1 MMLIRGIILKFAGLT
16 NQSMASKTQGI
27 GKYYFYITLSMLFWG
42 MSFIWTRL
50 ALAEFDPISVIFFRL
65 VLSSIILYSYIKLSR
80 SVEKIDKA
88 DRKWFLL
95 LALAE
100 PFFYFIGE
108 NFGLQYVSPAVTS
121 AIIATIP
128 LFTPLFAFLFLR
140 ERVDSFT
147 IIGVLLSFFGI
158 IYMLVNPDLS
168 LNASPKGIAL
178 IFLAV
183 FSAVGY
189 TFFIRKLANKYKA
202 VTILTIQNII
212 GSIYFLPVFLL
223 LDLKPLLSLQPTTA
237 AILAIVQLAIFASSL
252 AFVLFIMVV
261 AKLGMVKANIFT
273 NLIPVFTAVFA
284 YFIIGEMIT
293 WQKVI
298 GILMVIAGI
307 MISQLP
313 AIVKRKVRVKQDI
326 N

>member
-1 MMLIRGIILKFAGLT
+1 MT
-16 NQSMASKTQGI
+16 ASKAT
-27 GKYYFYITLSMLFWG
+27 GKYYLYIILSMLFWG

-50 ALAEFDPISVIFFRL
+50 ALVEFNPISVIFFRL
-65 VLSSIILYSYIKLSR
+65 VLSSIILFSYIRISR
-80 SVEKIDKA
+80 TAEKIDKA

-100 PFFYFIGE
+100 PFFYFLGE
-108 NFGLQYVSPAVTS
+108 NFGLKYVSPAVTS

-128 LFTPLFAFLFLR
+128 LIAPIVAYIFLK
-140 ERVDSFT
+140 ERVDRFT
-147 IIGVLLSFFGI
+147 VLGVLLSFFGI
-158 IYMLVNPDLS
+158 IYMLLNKDLS

-178 IFLAV
+178 IFMAV

-202 VTILTIQNII
+202 ITILTLQNII
-212 GSIYFLPVFLL
+212 GSIYFLPVFLIFDLRSL
-223 LDLKPLLSLQPTTA
+223 LHMQPSTG
-237 AILAIVQLAIFASSL
+237 AILAIVQLAIFASSV
-252 AFVLFIMVV
+252 AFLLFIIVV

-273 NLIPVFTAVFA
+273 NLIPVFTAIFA

-298 GILMVIAGI
+298 GILLVIGGI
-307 MISQLP
+307 LISQVP
-313 AIVKRKVRVKQDI
+313 ALFKVKSKK
-326 N
+326 

>member
-1 MMLIRGIILKFAGLT
+1 MSSNSQGL
-16 NQSMASKTQGI
+16 
-27 GKYYFYITLSMLFWG
+27 GKYYVFIVLSMFFWG

-50 ALAEFDPISVIFFRL
+50 ALSEFDPITVIFFRL
-65 VLSSIILYSYIKLSR
+65 ILSSAMLAGYIAITR
-80 SVEKIDKA
+80 SSEKIAKE

-100 PFFYFIGE
+100 PFFYFLGE
-108 NFGLQYVSPAVTS
+108 NFGLKYVSPAVTS

-128 LFTPLFAFLFLR
+128 LVASLVAFILLK
-140 ERVDSFT
+140 ERVDKFT
-147 IIGVLLSFFGI
+147 VVGILLSFFGI
-158 IYMLVNPDLS
+158 IYMLVNKDLS

-202 VTILTIQNII
+202 ITILTVQNII
-212 GSIYFLPVFLL
+212 GAVYFLPIFLVFDLKLL
-223 LDLKPLLSLQPTTA
+223 LTMHPSTE

-252 AFVLFIMVV
+252 AFLLFIIVV

-273 NLIPVFTAVFA
+273 NLIPVFTAIFA

-293 WQKVI
+293 WQKVFGIILVI
-298 GILMVIAGI
+298 GGI
-307 MISQLP
+307 VISQLP
-313 AIVKRKVRVKQDI
+313 ALVRLRLKAKV
-326 N
+326 